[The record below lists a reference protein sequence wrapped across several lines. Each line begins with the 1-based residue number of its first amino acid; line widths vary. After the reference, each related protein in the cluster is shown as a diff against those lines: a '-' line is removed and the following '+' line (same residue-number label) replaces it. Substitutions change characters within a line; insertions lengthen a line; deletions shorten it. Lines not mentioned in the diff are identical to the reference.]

1 MPLIKSANVPSSIA
15 PFSMTNIETQ
25 ARSLLGR
32 AQRKADELLA
42 AAQAEAESMKKAAYA
57 QGLADGRREGTAQG
71 VAEGKKAAHAQA
83 LTEHREK
90 FTSAAA
96 AMNKAA
102 EQFNNQRGEL
112 EAGGLRSVIELAA
125 AIARRVTK
133 RQAMLDP
140 QVLIENLKGAMQRV
154 THAADVRIAL
164 RPADMATIKNELPAL
179 KMAWPQLSHVELVED
194 ATLTAGGCRLFTA
207 SGAVD
212 GDLDGQLDRVIEQL
226 LPQTE
231 KNSE

>member
-1 MPLIKSANVPSSIA
+1 MPLIKRANVPTSIV
-15 PFSMTNIETQ
+15 PFSMVNIETQ

-57 QGLADGRREGTAQG
+57 QGLADGRRDGTSQG
-71 VAEGKKAAHAQA
+71 MAEGKKAAHAQA

-90 FTSAAA
+90 FTTAAA

-102 EQFNNQRGEL
+102 EQFDVQRGEL
-112 EAGGLRSVIELAA
+112 EAGGLRAVIELAA

-140 QVLIENLKGAMQRV
+140 AVLMENLKGAMQRV

-164 RPADMATIKNELPAL
+164 RPADLATVKAELPAL
-179 KMAWPQLSHVELVED
+179 KVAWPQLSHVELIED
-194 ATLTAGGCRLFTA
+194 AALGAGGCRILTA

-212 GDLDGQLDRVIEQL
+212 GDLDGQLDRIIEQL
-226 LPQTE
+226 LPQQE
-231 KNSE
+231 